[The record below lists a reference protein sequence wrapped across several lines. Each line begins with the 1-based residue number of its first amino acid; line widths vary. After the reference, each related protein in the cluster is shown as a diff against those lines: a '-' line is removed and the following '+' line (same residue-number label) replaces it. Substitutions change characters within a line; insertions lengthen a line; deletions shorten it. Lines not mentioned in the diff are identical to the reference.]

1 MRSPGWIKRFDWW
14 HELTLLVL
22 LIGLMSMAGALMPR
36 FVNVGSQLLLSKQL
50 WEMAILALPMT
61 LIIITGGIDLS
72 VGSTMGLCA
81 VAFGI
86 AFQQTESVIV
96 SSVLC
101 ILVGAVCG
109 GFNGFLI
116 SRFRVHPLITTLATY
131 AAFRGIAA
139 GISQGKSYSRFGA
152 TQITST
158 PASAHCSIISACF
171 LGSPSVGPS

>member
-14 HELTLLVL
+14 HELTLLIL
-22 LIGLMSMAGALMPR
+22 LIGLMAMAGALMPR
-36 FVNVGSQLLLSKQL
+36 FVNVRSQLSLSKQL

-86 AFQQTESVIV
+86 AFQQTESVVV

-109 GFNGFLI
+109 GNILGTVLGLLLIHETRLFVRGYWQVDELRSIVIGFLLIFSVLVYRLI
-116 SRFRVHPLITTLATY
+116 SSERE
-131 AAFRGIAA
+131 
-139 GISQGKSYSRFGA
+139 
-152 TQITST
+152 
-158 PASAHCSIISACF
+158 
-171 LGSPSVGPS
+171 